1 MLNGYWYRV
10 AGLPFVVALP
20 EGVDVDR
27 LLPSFRPFREEK
39 ADGRLLFRF
48 VAGMSPDSGDETGTL
63 IEQSES
69 DLGNVRLYQVSDGYK
84 LLLRYMPESPL
95 QTMLL
100 DFDCTSATAYLDWD
114 DPWLG
119 DSLCAMLRVVYSQA
133 VLRHGG
139 VAIHA
144 SAVALDGKAYL
155 FLGRS
160 GTGKST
166 HSQQWLKAFEG
177 CELINDDNPTIRL
190 TANGV
195 TVYGTPWSGK
205 TPCYRNVAYPVAGI
219 VRLRQASHNRFQPC
233 TEADAF
239 MALVPSCSAIRV
251 DDALCEVLYDTL
263 EQTVSRVAVG
273 LLDCLPN
280 EEAAIVCRKGIDYI
294 NEQPKYIL
302 K

>member
-10 AGLPFVVALP
+10 AGFPFVVALP
-20 EGVDVDR
+20 EGIDVDR
-27 LLPSFRPFREEK
+27 LLPSFVPFRAEK
-39 ADGRLLFRF
+39 VDERLLFRF
-48 VAGMSPDSGDETGTL
+48 VTDMQPVADDEGGTL
-63 IEQSES
+63 VEQSES
-69 DLGNVRLYQVSDGYK
+69 DLGYMRLYQVADGYK
-84 LLLRYMPESPL
+84 VQLRYMPGCPM
-95 QTMLL
+95 QTMFL

-114 DPWLG
+114 DPCLG

-144 SAVALDGKAYL
+144 SAVAADGRAYL

-177 CELINDDNPTIRL
+177 VELVNDDNPTLRL
-190 TANGV
+190 TANCV
-195 TVYGTPWSGK
+195 TAYGTPWSGK
-205 TPCYRNVAYPVAGI
+205 TPCYRDVAYPVGGI
-219 VRLRQASHNRFQPC
+219 VRLRQACANRFSPC
-233 TEADAF
+233 AEADAF

-251 DDALCEVLYDTL
+251 DDGLCEVLYDTL
-263 EQTVSRVAVG
+263 EQTVSRVPVG

-280 EEAAIVCRKGIDYI
+280 EEAAIACRKGIEASA
-294 NEQPKYIL
+294 NQ
-302 K
+302 